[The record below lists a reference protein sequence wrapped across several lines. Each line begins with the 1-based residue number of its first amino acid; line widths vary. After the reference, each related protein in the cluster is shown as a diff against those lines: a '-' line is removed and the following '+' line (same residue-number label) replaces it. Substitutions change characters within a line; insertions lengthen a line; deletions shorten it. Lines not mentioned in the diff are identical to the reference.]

1 MRIERHQVEEAA
13 VSAALED
20 FEDRFGAQVRT
31 MSRGGPM
38 ATYEWQTLS
47 EDLLDHLGALSVE
60 APALD
65 TPQAEAYLK
74 DAAAAAAGAVAY
86 AAYHTYDSF
95 SVFLDHV
102 NFGMSYRPGGERDD
116 MDGVTAWEWNDA
128 FCLAILTDRVSSNGE
143 AFHFARQEWEG
154 NAPGD
159 PATELVKGFMAQVI
173 GDTGD
178 EDQDYP
184 PSDGAKLAAIDAGL
198 ERMGVR
204 AAGEGGEGL
213 LERPHAVGLRVLRA
227 VAAGDREA
235 FHTGLAA
242 LLLHHS
248 AQPGPVTRPRT
259 LLPLLPLALAALAY
273 RTHGWLPA
281 VDTDYL
287 PRTLVTGF
295 DMA

>member
-1 MRIERHQVEEAA
+1 MRIERHQVDGAA
-13 VSAALED
+13 VAAALED
-20 FEDRFGAQVRT
+20 FDNRFGAQVRT

-38 ATYEWQTLS
+38 ATYEWQRLA
-47 EDLLDHLGALSVE
+47 EDLLDHLGALSLG

-74 DAAAAAAGAVAY
+74 DAAAAAAGAVSY

-102 NFGMSYRPGGERDD
+102 NFGMSYRPGGERDAL
-116 MDGVTAWEWNDA
+116 DGVTAGEWNDA
-128 FCLAILTDRVSSNGE
+128 FCLAVLADTVPSHGE
-143 AFHFARQEWEG
+143 AFHFARQEWDG

-159 PATELVKGFMAQVI
+159 PTTELVKGFLAQVV

-178 EDQDYP
+178 EDDAYP
-184 PSDGAKLAAIDAGL
+184 PSDRARLAAIDAGL
-198 ERMGVR
+198 ERIRVR
-204 AAGEGGEGL
+204 AGGEGAQGIL
-213 LERPHAVGLRVLRA
+213 GRPDAVGLRVLRA

-235 FHTGLAA
+235 FDAELAA

-281 VDTDYL
+281 TDTEYL
-287 PRTLVTGF
+287 PRALVTGF
-295 DMA
+295 EAA

>member
-13 VSAALED
+13 VAAALED
-20 FEDRFGAQVRT
+20 FDDRFGAQVRT
-31 MSRGGPM
+31 MSRGGRM
-38 ATYEWQTLS
+38 ATYEWQRLA
-47 EDLLDHLGALSVE
+47 EDLLDHLGALSLG

-65 TPQAEAYLK
+65 TPQAQAYLK
-74 DAAAAAAGAVAY
+74 DAAAAAAGAVSY
-86 AAYHTYDSF
+86 AAYNTYDSF

-116 MDGVTAWEWNDA
+116 LDGVTAWEWNDA
-128 FCLAILTDRVSSNGE
+128 FCLAVLADTVTENGE
-143 AFHFARQEWEG
+143 AFHFARQEWDG

-159 PATELVKGFMAQVI
+159 PTTELVKGFLAQVL

-178 EDQDYP
+178 EEEEYP
-184 PSDGAKLAAIDAGL
+184 PSDRAKLAAVDAGL
-198 ERMGVR
+198 ERIRACAAG
-204 AAGEGGEGL
+204 AAGEGL
-213 LERPHAVGLRVLRA
+213 LGRPDAMGLRVLRA

-235 FHTGLAA
+235 FDSELAA

-248 AQPGPVTRPRT
+248 AQPGPLTRPRT

-281 VDTDYL
+281 ADTEYL

-295 DMA
+295 ETA